1 MHRLIQILRG
11 TLLVDEGAGE
21 TDGQL
26 LDRFLTGRDQPALEL
41 LVRRHATM
49 VWGVCRRVLPNAQDA
64 EDAFQA
70 TFLVLVRRA
79 DAIVPREQ
87 VANWLYGVAHQTA
100 LKARTTCAK
109 RKGREKQVTDMPEPA
124 VTDRDCWHDLRPLL
138 DQELS
143 RLPDKYRVVIVLSD
157 LEGKTRADVAH
168 SLGLAE
174 GTVASRLA
182 RGRALLADRL
192 SGRGVA
198 LSGAAL
204 AVILGQ
210 NVVSAG
216 VPPLILATTIAA
228 VSELAA
234 GGMAAGASSTT
245 ATALAEEVVRAAA
258 VPNLTWVGAGLLG
271 AVLLIGVAGLSLASA
286 RPDPP
291 PTRDRTPPVASGRV
305 AEVPGAV
312 VTDHDVLQGRW
323 KAVRVAV
330 RGEVVTLGEAEGPE
344 YVFTNNRLAVTHGG
358 GPMGT
363 TPGTRPD
370 RFGGPGGPAAGL
382 GLEQRLQLLSQFGGR
397 GGPWAGLE
405 PDQRQLLAAHLV
417 VGDTGRVGIDFEVRL
432 DERAKSIDHFLTVDG
447 VEKLVV
453 RGVYSVTPDTLL
465 IWDAP
470 PMRERPTARQVQAG
484 DCTTWTCERMTPR

>member
-1 MHRLIQILRG
+1 MHRLMLHLRG
-11 TLLVDEGAGE
+11 SLLVDHRAGE

-26 LDRFLTGRDQPALEL
+26 LERFLTHRDQTALEV
-41 LVRRHATM
+41 LVRRHAPM

-70 TFLVLVRRA
+70 TFLVLVCRV
-79 DAIVPREQ
+79 DTVVPREH
-87 VANWLYGVAHQTA
+87 VANWLYGVANQTA
-100 LKARTTCAK
+100 KKARATRAK

-124 VTDRDCWHDLRPLL
+124 VTDRDCWLDLRPIL

-157 LEGKTRADVAH
+157 LEGMTRSEVAH
-168 SLGLAE
+168 SLGVAE
-174 GTVASRLA
+174 GTVASRLV
-182 RGRALLADRL
+182 RGRALLTDRL

-198 LSGAAL
+198 LSGTAL

-210 NVVSAG
+210 NVASAG
-216 VPPLILATTIAA
+216 VPPIILATTIDA

-234 GGMAAGASSTT
+234 GSVIAGASSTT
-245 ATALAEEVVRAAA
+245 AAALAEEVVRSAA
-258 VPNLTWVGAGLLG
+258 VPNLTRVGAGLFG
-271 AVLLIGVAGLSLASA
+271 AVLSIGVVGLSLAAA

-291 PTRDRTPPVASGRV
+291 PTGARTHPDTSGRV
-305 AEVPGAV
+305 AEVPGTF
-312 VTDHDVLQGRW
+312 VTDREMLQGRW

-330 RGEVVTLGEAEGPE
+330 RGEVVAFGEGEGLE
-344 YVFTNNRLAVTHGG
+344 YTFTNNRLAVTHGG
-358 GPMGT
+358 GPKGT
-363 TPGTRPD
+363 TPGARPG
-370 RFGGPGGPAAGL
+370 RFGGPGGPVAGM
-382 GLEQRLQLLSQFGGR
+382 GLEQRLQLLSQFGVR

-405 PDQRQLLAAHLV
+405 PDQRQILAAHLV
-417 VGDTGRVGIDFEVRL
+417 AGDAGRVGIDFEVRV
-432 DERAKSIDHFLTVDG
+432 DEKAKSIDRFLTVDG

-453 RGVYSVTPDTLL
+453 RGVYFVGGDTLM